1 MKEPCWLYKIW
12 MTRWDIWKD
21 FSTFVEIWKRMAR
34 NLQQRIAR
42 LQSKASLLTDRYKAV
57 KRAKEEV
64 ESREMQLRAEVA
76 RLRREISVKDAEI
89 ERLKV
94 TSVLTPD
101 HKDVEVTRAFL
112 SELVR
117 EIDKC
122 IAQLS
127 I

>member
-1 MKEPCWLYKIW
+1 
-12 MTRWDIWKD
+12 
-21 FSTFVEIWKRMAR
+21 MAG
-34 NLQQRIAR
+34 NLQQRIDS
-42 LQSKASLLTDRYKAV
+42 LQSKASLLTERYNAV
-57 KRAKEEV
+57 KRAREEADRLAADLQARI
-64 ESREMQLRAEVA
+64 SRLERELAA
-76 RLRREISVKDAEI
+76 RDAEI

-101 HKDVEVTRAFL
+101 HKDVEATRTFL
-112 SELVR
+112 SGLVR

>member
-1 MKEPCWLYKIW
+1 MKI
-12 MTRWDIWKD
+12 RVAGWDMWKE

-34 NLQQRIAR
+34 NLQQRI
-42 LQSKASLLTDRYKAV
+42 
-57 KRAKEEV
+57 
-64 ESREMQLRAEVA
+64 
-76 RLRREISVKDAEI
+76 SVRDAEI

-101 HKDVEVTRAFL
+101 HKDVEATRAFL

>member
-1 MKEPCWLYKIW
+1 
-12 MTRWDIWKD
+12 
-21 FSTFVEIWKRMAR
+21 MAG
-34 NLQQRIAR
+34 NLQQRIDS
-42 LQSKASLLTDRYKAV
+42 LKSKASLLTERYRAV
-57 KRAKEEV
+57 RRAKDEAEEQV
-64 ESREMQLRAEVA
+64 AELKAHIA
-76 RLRREISVKDAEI
+76 RLERELSAKNAEI

-101 HKDVEVTRAFL
+101 HKDVEATRALL

>member
-1 MKEPCWLYKIW
+1 
-12 MTRWDIWKD
+12 
-21 FSTFVEIWKRMAR
+21 MAG
-34 NLQQRIAR
+34 NLQQRIDR
-42 LQSKASLLTDRYKAV
+42 LQSKASLLTERYNAV
-57 KRAKEEV
+57 KRAREEADRRAADLQARI
-64 ESREMQLRAEVA
+64 SRLERELAA
-76 RLRREISVKDAEI
+76 RDAEI

-101 HKDVEVTRAFL
+101 HKDVEATRTFL

>member
-1 MKEPCWLYKIW
+1 MKISVAG
-12 MTRWDIWKD
+12 WDMWKE

-42 LQSKASLLTDRYKAV
+42 LQSKATLLADRYKAV
-57 KRAKEEV
+57 KRAKEES
-64 ESREMQLRAEVA
+64 ELREAELQA
-76 RLRREISVKDAEI
+76 EIERLRREISVRDAEI

-101 HKDVEVTRAFL
+101 HKDVEATRAFL

>member
-1 MKEPCWLYKIW
+1 
-12 MTRWDIWKD
+12 
-21 FSTFVEIWKRMAR
+21 MAG
-34 NLQQRIAR
+34 NLQQRIDSIK
-42 LQSKASLLTDRYKAV
+42 SKASLLADRYRAV
-57 KRAKEEV
+57 KRAKE
-64 ESREMQLRAEVA
+64 SAEMQVAELRTQIA
-76 RLRREISVKDAEI
+76 RMERELSAKDAEI

-94 TSVLTPD
+94 TSVLAPN
-101 HKDVEVTRAFL
+101 HRDVEATRALL

>member
-1 MKEPCWLYKIW
+1 
-12 MTRWDIWKD
+12 
-21 FSTFVEIWKRMAR
+21 MAG
-34 NLQQRIAR
+34 NLQQRIGR
-42 LQSKASLLTDRYKAV
+42 LQSKASLLADRYRAV
-57 KRAKEEV
+57 KRAKDEAEATAV
-64 ESREMQLRAEVA
+64 QLKAEIE
-76 RLRREISVKDAEI
+76 RLKRTIAVKDAEI

-101 HKDVEVTRAFL
+101 HKDVEVTRTFL

>member
-1 MKEPCWLYKIW
+1 

-42 LQSKASLLTDRYKAV
+42 LKSKASLLTDRYKAV

>member
-1 MKEPCWLYKIW
+1 

-57 KRAKEEV
+57 KRAKE
-64 ESREMQLRAEVA
+64 EVA